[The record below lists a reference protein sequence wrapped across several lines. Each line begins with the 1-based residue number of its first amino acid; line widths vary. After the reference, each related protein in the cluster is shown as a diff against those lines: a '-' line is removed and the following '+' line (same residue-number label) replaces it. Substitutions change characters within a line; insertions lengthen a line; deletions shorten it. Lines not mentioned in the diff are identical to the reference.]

1 MAAATLQD
9 AGAGMGGGER
19 ESSPHNCPS
28 HHLQLSAESLSH
40 VQLTAT
46 PWTVALQALLWD
58 FPGKNAAMGYHVL
71 LQGIFLTQRLDPCF
85 QPCRQFLYR

>member
-19 ESSPHNCPS
+19 KSSPHNRPS
-28 HHLQLSAESLSH
+28 HHLQLSAESLSR

-71 LQGIFLTQRLDPCF
+71 LQGIFLTQRLDPRF